1 MPDGGTAAVAHD
13 RISRCRRATVALP
26 VVKLL
31 GNAHTAPAPCT
42 REGVA
47 IGDLIEF
54 GLATVVTRIL
64 PSRYK
69 GKSLPSRNTARRHE
83 SNTKKDLVRGAQNTC
98 KLKQNKSRCKEIETE
113 SSVCFEE

>member
-54 GLATVVTRIL
+54 GVATVVTRIL

-69 GKSLPSRNTARRHE
+69 GKR
-83 SNTKKDLVRGAQNTC
+83 
-98 KLKQNKSRCKEIETE
+98 
-113 SSVCFEE
+113 